1 MSAQN
6 RDRERDLNQRVQ
18 AAISL
23 ESVSSAES
31 FVSAPLF
38 GGRIGAEGNAGGS
51 IEAMSGLGS
60 SMSTLPSVS
69 EFRTPAVSTHTL
81 TSGGEDEGG
90 IELSA
95 NHHHNQST
103 DDDDENE
110 EEEVAESMLGKPLV
124 HVNMRETLLSTPP
137 PPLVVTLTPPTP
149 PVAGVGAVP
158 GTAQEG
164 ISSAVSGAINGQPS
178 TSPSTPPAGTR
189 KQGPRTLETL
199 AGQSV
204 RVGGGLIGAGLP
216 TPPAKQS
223 PHDAQSQSQATGRE
237 VPGGNT
243 SSRHGSPSIER
254 GTDPQRRATGSPTAL
269 RSTIAADRVVSS
281 PPAQNSSSL
290 NPGARVVALSKQQSP
305 PPPSGPNRP
314 TVLTSAS
321 SKNRDEQQQRPLFAW
336 EKRMIAGDEVAPGE
350 VEVVYP
356 QPGGPRAFS
365 SEDLS
370 ELLQKPLLAVPEEDF
385 EKEGS
390 PSSDSVEVQIEPN
403 THVSPTNRQPSP
415 IKKTGGP
422 TEPTPSGFRLSTTT
436 TTTTAIIPT
445 NSTIAG
451 AITDVKDS
459 QSNGG
464 APDEEALAA
473 AANSTGP
480 EDEAPDEAKIRSGLE
495 YLQMAAR
502 MTEARDA
509 LFRRARLV
517 NDVSAVLAIVGLAL
531 AIAVQECII
540 ADAFGGGGPA
550 PGAGGAEAGG
560 GGRPELNAGALVA
573 MRSIVTASTAVLLAL
588 NIYFQKLVLKEKL
601 VRSTLEYNISR
612 VSSAAQCKAIVPLCM
627 CSHTNKSI
635 KMLKSLKCVH
645 RMFVFR

>member
-38 GGRIGAEGNAGGS
+38 GGRIGAGGNAGGS

-95 NHHHNQST
+95 SHHRDQRT
-103 DDDDENE
+103 DDDDKENEE

-149 PVAGVGAVP
+149 PVAGVGAVQ

-178 TSPSTPPAGTR
+178 SSPSTPPAGTR
-189 KQGPRTLETL
+189 KQGPGTLETL

-216 TPPAKQS
+216 TPPAKQP
-223 PHDAQSQSQATGRE
+223 PHDAQSQSKATGRE
-237 VPGGNT
+237 VPGSNT
-243 SSRHGSPSIER
+243 SSRHGSPSDER
-254 GTDPQRRATGSPTAL
+254 GTDPQRRATGSPTAH

-281 PPAQNSSSL
+281 PPAQNSSSSL

-314 TVLTSAS
+314 PVPTSAS

-403 THVSPTNRQPSP
+403 RHVSPTNRQPSP
-415 IKKTGGP
+415 IKRTGGP
-422 TEPTPSGFRLSTTT
+422 TEPTQSGSRLSTTIT
-436 TTTTAIIPT
+436 TTSIIPT

-464 APDEEALAA
+464 APGEEALAA

-560 GGRPELNAGALVA
+560 GGRRELNAGALVA
-573 MRSIVTASTAVLLAL
+573 MRSIVTVSTAVLLAL

-601 VRSTLEYNISR
+601 VRSTLE
-612 VSSAAQCKAIVPLCM
+612 
-627 CSHTNKSI
+627 
-635 KMLKSLKCVH
+635 
-645 RMFVFR
+645 